1 MIKKSWQKEKW
12 KKKKTLANSY
22 YDIAII
28 HEELSPT

>member
-1 MIKKSWQKEKW
+1 MIKKTWQKEKW
-12 KKKKTLANSY
+12 KKKTLANSY